1 MGRSGTEKEMTKII
15 LFALF
20 LAPGVAL
27 ADHCYFYKQ
36 MDKASLSEGRDKIE
50 HHVETE
56 KDLQHRDEW
65 VAQLAWIEELL
76 LAIEECEK

>member
-1 MGRSGTEKEMTKII
+1 MTRTI

-27 ADHCYFYKQ
+27 ADHCYLYEQ
-36 MDKASLSEGRDKIE
+36 IDKGRLSEARDKIE
-50 HHVETE
+50 HHVETK